1 MCEHL
6 RRLGQ
11 RRDGTTSGAGPINP
25 TLVLQNITTV
35 IMGKRASSRRFKAFV
50 TVFSQNC
57 LGLKTGERFTEMI
70 DVLTQRKAFAVGV
83 QETWRS
89 GVERFDQQG
98 WRYLYCLIGRFGSLA
113 SSAIHGNRGG
123 GVS

>member
-1 MCEHL
+1 M
-6 RRLGQ
+6 
-11 RRDGTTSGAGPINP
+11 
-25 TLVLQNITTV
+25 LQYITTV